1 MNKSKW
7 LFIAGIVSSIGV
19 VEYRRYMSFLD
30 TLSTTVRGLK
40 IKKDGKSLNISFL
53 VDIDNRSSKNVNIKS
68 LVGSLYSGDLKIA
81 NFRINQSVTISANSK
96 STIPLTVLV
105 DPNKLLKNLTKY
117 NPTAKLT
124 LKTKTI
130 LNFQMV
136 GLLSIPIGI
145 KNITSFDGTEI
156 LNELR
161 SFVDAIILFL
171 KK

>member
-30 TLSTTVRGLK
+30 TLSTSVRGLK

-68 LVGSLYSGDLKIA
+68 LVGSLYSGDVKIA
-81 NFRINQSVTISANSK
+81 NFKINQSVTISANSK
-96 STIPLTVLV
+96 STIPITVLV
-105 DPNKLLKNLTKY
+105 DPNKLLKNLAKY